1 MKILKALLRLAASEI
16 LCLFIDITFAASGS
30 TLIRLICLICT
41 VTLMISVL
49 ADFSIKAAREDMK
62 ASRISGEKTKI
73 SEIFAAGGAAA
84 VPSLLSWIALCI
96 SAKGGGFDYYRWHKL
111 LNAPFL
117 QLYNIL
123 SSSVHASEL
132 NWTELAIMAVPIV
145 FPALA
150 VVIPY
155 LTVCRKEADK

>member
-1 MKILKALLRLAASEI
+1 MKILKALLRLAASEV

-49 ADFSIKAAREDMK
+49 ADFSVKEARADMK
-62 ASRISGEKTKI
+62 ASRISGEKAKI
-73 SEIFAAGGAAA
+73 SEIYAAGGAAA

-123 SSSVHASEL
+123 SSGVHASVL
-132 NWTELAIMAVPIV
+132 NGTELAIMAVPIV

-155 LTVCRKEADK
+155 LAVCRKEAHK

>member
-49 ADFSIKAAREDMK
+49 ADFSVKEARADMK
-62 ASRISGEKTKI
+62 ASRISGEKAKI
-73 SEIFAAGGAAA
+73 SEIYAAGGAAA
-84 VPSLLSWIALCI
+84 IPSLLSWITLCI

-132 NWTELAIMAVPIV
+132 NGTELAIMAVPIV